1 MEEFVKNLLGLY
13 YTCDEVN
20 ITLFSYDCLKTSF
33 KDIEFVYCSSA
44 LFGVGYCNF
53 FKIKID
59 DSAFITM

>member
-20 ITLFSYDCLKTSF
+20 ITLFFYDCLKTRF
-33 KDIEFVYCSSA
+33 KDIEIVYSSSA

-53 FKIKID
+53 FEMKID
-59 DSAFITM
+59 DSGFITM